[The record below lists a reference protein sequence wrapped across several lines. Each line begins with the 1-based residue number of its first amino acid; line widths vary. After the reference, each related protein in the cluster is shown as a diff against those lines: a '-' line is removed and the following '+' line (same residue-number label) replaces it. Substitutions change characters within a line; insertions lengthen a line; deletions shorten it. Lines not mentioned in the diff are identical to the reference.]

1 MSPEARWQ
9 AALIAAIE
17 GRDGADFP
25 AAGLAAYRNNYRVGL
40 ADTLAYVYPV
50 VKALVGD
57 DFFGG
62 LAREYVG
69 RTPSR
74 SGDLHSYGST
84 FGDFLDGFEPAHA
97 LPYLADTARL
107 EWLVHRA
114 YYAPD
119 AAPLAPAAFA
129 ALAGDDWPRLR
140 FAFAPGVAV
149 FSSPY
154 PVGRL
159 WLYHQPGAP
168 ADWRLEQDAGGDTV
182 RVARRDGR
190 VEVVPLAPDAAAWL
204 AALLEG
210 ATLEAATD
218 AALDIDA
225 GFDLEAALVALLRDG
240 LATRLT
246 PPEEASP

>member
-1 MSPEARWQ
+1 MNDSPEARWQ

-17 GRDGADFP
+17 GRADDGFDAR
-25 AAGLAAYRNNYRVGL
+25 GLAVYRNNYRVGL

-57 DFFGG
+57 DFFAG

-74 SGDLHSYGST
+74 SGDLHRYGDA
-84 FGDFLDGFEPAHA
+84 FGDFLAGFEPARA

-119 AAPLAPAAFA
+119 AAPLAPDAFA
-129 ALAGDDWPRLR
+129 ALAEADWPRLR
-140 FAFAPGVAV
+140 FALAPGVAV

-168 ADWRLEQDAGGDTV
+168 ADWRLEPDAGGDTV
-182 RVARRDGR
+182 RVARRAGR
-190 VEVVPLAPDAAAWL
+190 VEVGVPAPADAAWL
-204 AALLEG
+204 AALAAG
-210 ATLEAATD
+210 DTLEAATD

-225 GFDLEAALVALLRDG
+225 GFDLEAALVGLLRDG
-240 LATRLT
+240 LIARLLV
-246 PPEEASP
+246 P